1 MNETNKTAVEFLIE
15 ELNNIKSSSTD
26 QYGKITFLEKEFI
39 RVLDQVIEME
49 KEQTKNNF
57 NDQDMINFLKSVFG
71 MEGFD
76 YEKALENFK
85 TNKIISENMT
95 REQKLETIVKILA
108 KVMFY
113 GDWKWETPNE
123 RVIEMLMREVDLYP
137 FPNEDAMIFSTKVD
151 ENLYVEARERVKG
164 RYTVQTEEVTKVFDN
179 HNK

>member
-1 MNETNKTAVEFLIE
+1 MNETDKTAVEFLIE

-39 RVLDQVIEME
+39 KLLDQVIEME

-85 TNKIISENMT
+85 NK
-95 REQKLETIVKILA
+95 
-108 KVMFY
+108 
-113 GDWKWETPNE
+113 
-123 RVIEMLMREVDLYP
+123 
-137 FPNEDAMIFSTKVD
+137 
-151 ENLYVEARERVKG
+151 
-164 RYTVQTEEVTKVFDN
+164 
-179 HNK
+179 

>member
-71 MEGFD
+71 MEDFD

-85 TNKIISENMT
+85 NK
-95 REQKLETIVKILA
+95 
-108 KVMFY
+108 
-113 GDWKWETPNE
+113 
-123 RVIEMLMREVDLYP
+123 
-137 FPNEDAMIFSTKVD
+137 
-151 ENLYVEARERVKG
+151 
-164 RYTVQTEEVTKVFDN
+164 
-179 HNK
+179 